1 MPKPRPK
8 ITRTRPTK
16 EVSVMAWIED
26 AEQKV
31 LLVRQAV
38 GLRLWALP
46 GGKVKRGESLVK
58 ALRRDAWT
66 ARIARIKELRR
77 SIAPVASTTPRY
89 ASLTKPSPA
98 SRLGS
103 TTLPLPPCY

>member
-8 ITRTRPTK
+8 ITKTRPTK

-38 GLRLWALP
+38 GLRLWPSKEGWENSGFNSSVPTDRVNETDLYH
-46 GGKVKRGESLVK
+46 VK
-58 ALRRDAWT
+58 AC
-66 ARIARIKELRR
+66 
-77 SIAPVASTTPRY
+77 S
-89 ASLTKPSPA
+89 
-98 SRLGS
+98 
-103 TTLPLPPCY
+103 